1 MIFGNF
7 EKKIKGDFSVL
18 VHLLIMT
25 KPSENIPSCQV
36 DDIGSAYD
44 ILPPAE
50 LERWARVADIICMYT
65 NLDTTRLSGPDR
77 IKWITPLYR

>member
-44 ILPPAE
+44 ILPPAG
-50 LERWARVADIICMYT
+50 LERWARMATIICMYT
-65 NLDTTRLSGPDR
+65 NQSWTHLAVGPQQN
-77 IKWITPLYR
+77 KMNYTAL

>member
-44 ILPPAE
+44 ILPPAG
-50 LERWARVADIICMYT
+50 LER
-65 NLDTTRLSGPDR
+65 
-77 IKWITPLYR
+77 